1 MMNGAVL
8 EIDSRDSQKCAE
20 YACRALLTDKKTVL
34 GAKGSLRPIVLNKIK
49 SGGISFIKRLLK
61 RHEPFVAL
69 PKPLRGTSL
78 HKASKDLGLIARDST
93 VKVDVATFKEECLL
107 AGARK
112 VMNIEDEIGRESK
125 HVMMQK
131 KKGKHVLTK
140 S

>member
-1 MMNGAVL
+1 M
-8 EIDSRDSQKCAE
+8 
-20 YACRALLTDKKTVL
+20 
-34 GAKGSLRPIVLNKIK
+34 RPIVLNKIK